1 MHAWGA
7 ELLSRQK
14 GGAGAM
20 EHKLEPPKQK
30 KRCQMSLQ
38 QESPAEARNMP
49 QLLAAKERE
58 TLDVI
63 KADLCQW
70 LSKVLKTDI
79 TPSTLLSSLD
89 TGVLLCK
96 LARLIQDAAKVIK
109 NPKFQI
115 PTQVVKCNERASKES
130 FAARDN
136 TSNFISWCRN
146 LGVEEAVI
154 FESEGL
160 VLGKDEKRV
169 ILCLLDV
176 ARFAERVGIP
186 PPQLVQ
192 LEREIDEA
200 CDSKPH
206 QRRAK
211 GSEKALEE
219 RV

>member
-1 MHAWGA
+1 M
-7 ELLSRQK
+7 Q
-14 GGAGAM
+14 
-20 EHKLEPPKQK
+20 PPKQK
-30 KRCQMSLQ
+30 RRCEMSLRVSSA
-38 QESPAEARNMP
+38 ESRGMP
-49 QLLAAKERE
+49 QQLAVKERE
-58 TLDVI
+58 TLEVI
-63 KADLCQW
+63 KEDLCQW
-70 LSKVLKTDI
+70 LTKVLKTDI
-79 TPSTLLSSLD
+79 TPYTFFECLD

-96 LARLIQDAAKVIK
+96 LARLIQDAAKTAK
-109 NPKFQI
+109 NSKVQI
-115 PTQVVKCNERASKES
+115 PTQVVRCNERASRES

-176 ARFAERVGIP
+176 ARFAERVGIS

-192 LEREIDEA
+192 MEREIEEG
-200 CDSKPH
+200 DSKP
-206 QRRAK
+206 QRKMK

-219 RV
+219 RVRNWPSSSDHSCYH